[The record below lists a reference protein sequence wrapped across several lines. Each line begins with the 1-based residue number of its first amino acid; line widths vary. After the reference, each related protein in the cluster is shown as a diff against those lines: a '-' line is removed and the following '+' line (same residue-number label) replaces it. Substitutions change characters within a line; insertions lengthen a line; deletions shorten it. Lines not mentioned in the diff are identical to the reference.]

1 MNIDIIKNEFET
13 IKELKFLIETLFKR
27 MNSKIDYLKEMYNDY
42 SEKHNNTD
50 LVLTLDSFHFQ
61 TKFIETE
68 YKNYY
73 KIFKKFLNRLYC
85 DYYKFYKYSYNSIIN
100 HIEGFSIKFNSKFPV
115 YKDLEDK
122 DYPFSDTIDI
132 HAEIIKI
139 VIELHS
145 YLITLEHE
153 NKTHEVYSS
162 YGINIDNLVTINNYK
177 NIVLSE
183 KIKLILNCLRSYSTF
198 QSKFLERFSLKLKFI
213 YAQTVAD
220 IRVEDNE
227 VLENNLDRELLE
239 TLETPVKKEIVKIF
253 NKNRTPS
260 VSSESNNSDSDLE
273 VETKSPVR
281 TYSFSFRKLFM
292 TTLFFV
298 MLCNVSQPQVMND
311 SKALIIL
318 N

>member
-1 MNIDIIKNEFET
+1 MDVDNIKNEFEI
-13 IKELKFLIETLFKR
+13 IKELKFTIENLFKR
-27 MNSKIDYLKEMYNDY
+27 MKSKVDYLKEMYKEY
-42 SEKHNNTD
+42 SNNHAKTD

-68 YKNYY
+68 YNNYY
-73 KIFKKFLNRLYC
+73 NIFKKFLNRLYC
-85 DYYKFYKYSYNSIIN
+85 DYYKFYKYTYDTIISQ
-100 HIEGFSIKFNSKFPV
+100 IEGVSIKFNSKFPV

-122 DYPFSDTIDI
+122 DYQFGDTIEI
-132 HAEIIKI
+132 YGEIIKI
-139 VIELHS
+139 VNELHT

-177 NIVLSE
+177 NIILSE
-183 KIKLILNCLRSYSTF
+183 KIKMIINCLKSYSAF

-220 IRVEDNE
+220 IRVEDGE
-227 VLENNLDRELLE
+227 ILENNLDREALK
-239 TLETPVKKEIVKIF
+239 TLEDPVKKEIVKIL
-253 NKNRTPS
+253 NHNQTPS
-260 VSSESNNSDSDLE
+260 DSSESDE
-273 VETKSPVR
+273 ETEEIHTVPVNVSSFPVR
-281 TYSFSFRKLFM
+281 KLLV
-292 TTLFFV
+292 TTLCFV
-298 MLCNVSQPQVMND
+298 MLCNVSHPGDVNI